1 MSDFF
6 VFVLEDLKVNISGVI
21 TETADISDLHKAS
34 VTPSS
39 KTPIIPII
47 QSKAVQ
53 LRHILVMNAVQG
65 GSNVSICG

>member
-21 TETADISDLHKAS
+21 IETADTSDLHKAL

-39 KTPIIPII
+39 KTPIILII
-47 QSKAVQ
+47 QLKAVQ
-53 LRHILVMNAVQG
+53 LRHILVMNAAQG
-65 GSNVSICG
+65 GSNV